1 MNAAEGRF
9 ADYGFNKTTMAEIA
23 ADCDMSVGNLYRHFK
38 NKEAIAVAGMQR
50 QLQAKFEA
58 GMSAAADEAD
68 ALDAMSAF
76 LFTRLRLGHMH
87 YSDTRHLYD
96 MMALINSRHR
106 DLLLAFEKKVI
117 AGLASIIERGVM
129 QGRFSSTDP
138 QQTAYDI
145 HQATLRYNNP
155 VNLKNNPLDLLESD
169 LQRLISLLYLG
180 LAPRQNNN
188 GGSS

>member
-1 MNAAEGRF
+1 
-9 ADYGFNKTTMAEIA
+9 
-23 ADCDMSVGNLYRHFK
+23 V
-38 NKEAIAVAGMQR
+38 
-50 QLQAKFEA
+50 
-58 GMSAAADEAD
+58 
-68 ALDAMSAF
+68 F